1 MELFRIPDGR
11 VLEYLEVGDP
21 AGRPV
26 AFMHGTPGTAGTA
39 VLFDDAA
46 RRQHVRLFA
55 LSRPGYGA
63 TTTTAPGLVSVGQQ
77 LGELATG
84 LGIQEFDVLG
94 VSGGGP
100 FALAVGSTLA
110 TRVRHVVVAAGPAP
124 YYLIAPEVLEAED
137 VEALEL
143 LARGDVK
150 GAVATLTAAVR
161 QGFDAMC
168 QLPAREFEAA
178 FNEMSPS
185 AYFETRPADRSTFI
199 VDFHRALGR
208 YDGFVRD
215 NLSWN
220 GPWDFGFDEVAVP
233 VLLYYGG
240 SDSMVAPSHG
250 EWLAARLPNA
260 ELTLEPQA
268 DHGET
273 CFGRPELLLAALE

>member
-1 MELFRIPDGR
+1 MESLRTADGR

-21 AGRPV
+21 GGRPV
-26 AFMHGTPGTAGTA
+26 AFLHGTPGTAGTA

-46 RRQHVRLFA
+46 RRQSVRLFA

-63 TTTTAPGLVSVGQQ
+63 TTTTAPGLLSVGQD
-77 LGELATG
+77 LVDLATG
-84 LGIQEFDVLG
+84 LGIEQFDVLG

-100 FALAVGSTLA
+100 FALAAGTTL
-110 TRVRHVVVAAGPAP
+110 TRRVRHVVVAAGPAP
-124 YYLIAPEVLEAED
+124 YYVIAPEALESED

-143 LARGDVK
+143 LATGDVD

-161 QGFDAMC
+161 RGFDAMC
-168 QLPAREFEAA
+168 QLPASEFEAA

-185 AYFETRPADRSTFI
+185 TYFETRLADRSTFI
-199 VDFHRALGR
+199 ADFHRGLER

-215 NLSWN
+215 NLSWS

-233 VLLYYGG
+233 VLLYYGA
-240 SDSMVAPSHG
+240 SDSMVVPSHG

-260 ELTLEPQA
+260 KLIVEPHA
-268 DHGET
+268 EHGET
-273 CFGRPELLLAALE
+273 CFGRPELLLAALA